1 MKKTLAATLI
11 ILMSGC
17 GTMSMEPVDLGLE
30 LEAFGGLFRVKPQ
43 VSIGDGKVGPTAVE
57 VEFSKQEATEEEES
71 TSTDD

>member
-1 MKKTLAATLI
+1 MKKTLAATII

-43 VSIGDGKVGPTAVE
+43 VSIGDGKVGPTAVA

>member
-1 MKKTLAATLI
+1 
-11 ILMSGC
+11 MSGC

-57 VEFSKQEATEEEES
+57 VEFSKQEATKEEES

>member
-57 VEFSKQEATEEEES
+57 VEFSKQEATEEEEA

>member
-1 MKKTLAATLI
+1 MKKTLAATII

>member
-1 MKKTLAATLI
+1 MKKTLAATII

-17 GTMSMEPVDLGLE
+17 GTMSMEPVELGLE

>member
-43 VSIGDGKVGPTAVE
+43 ISIGDGKVGPTAVE

>member
-57 VEFSKQEATEEEES
+57 VEFSKQEDTEEEES